1 MGVMLARSLRESL
14 KKAQN
19 VGIVEER
26 VQLFDD
32 CEVAV
37 RNLRPDEY
45 ESIHAEI
52 KELDGMPYL
61 FGFQKGHVKRAIV
74 ELNGQDLRD
83 VQFVEDEEDDPKR
96 PGQTKNV
103 KLELADWLDKNI
115 LSTWGKEAIYIV
127 YRKVEDAVS
136 KAEKRAKDGVEFLSP
151 EETDE
156 DKYRRLVGEVK
167 DLEQNLPSKIIERVL
182 DEKGYMLKSTAEE
195 VKRAMERLEGVR
207 EHPLKAA
214 QAAQAAA
221 PPAPVQQPQAP
232 PPVYVQPPSQPVQP
246 PPVRIPVPQ
255 PAPQPVQAGPDPAS
269 LVQGRQ
275 PMNQGTDDVPQPY
288 IVSPSPKNSPVPAG
302 RPSPAPPP
310 GQVHPPLQGAIPG
323 PSLTGSAAA
332 RGAKQAALE
341 MEADASGAMSGPSQQ
356 LPARPTNVPVID
368 QKLPPMN
375 PALIAQNIDPKPRG
389 SINPHFRSH
398 KSRL

>member
-83 VQFVEDEEDDPKR
+83 VQFVEDEEDDVKR
-96 PGQTKNV
+96 PGQMKTI

-246 PPVRIPVPQ
+246 PPVRIP
-255 PAPQPVQAGPDPAS
+255 APQPVQAGPDPAS

>member
-83 VQFVEDEEDDPKR
+83 VQFVEDEEDDVKR
-96 PGQTKNV
+96 PGQMKTI

-127 YRKVEDAVS
+127 YRKAAEIAK
-136 KAEKRAKDGVEFLSP
+136 KAGLRIKRSF
-151 EETDE
+151 
-156 DKYRRLVGEVK
+156 VGSYITS
-167 DLEQNLPSKIIERVL
+167 LEMAGASITLLKL
-182 DEKGYMLKSTAEE
+182 DEEMI
-195 VKRAMERLEGVR
+195 RFWD
-207 EHPLKAA
+207 
-214 QAAQAAA
+214 
-221 PPAPVQQPQAP
+221 APV
-232 PPVYVQPPSQPVQP
+232 V
-246 PPVRIPVPQ
+246 
-255 PAPQPVQAGPDPAS
+255 
-269 LVQGRQ
+269 
-275 PMNQGTDDVPQPY
+275 T
-288 IVSPSPKNSPVPAG
+288 
-302 RPSPAPPP
+302 
-310 GQVHPPLQGAIPG
+310 
-323 PSLTGSAAA
+323 
-332 RGAKQAALE
+332 
-341 MEADASGAMSGPSQQ
+341 
-356 LPARPTNVPVID
+356 
-368 QKLPPMN
+368 
-375 PALIAQNIDPKPRG
+375 PALRWGA
-389 SINPHFRSH
+389 
-398 KSRL
+398 